1 MKNYLIVRSRSAL
14 FLTTV
19 SLAFFLFS
27 APIVFAQDA
36 APAVPAEPA
45 AAGPASQP
53 ATRPT
58 EPLPESFNV
67 QKYLDLDYNV
77 KCEEYEG
84 TRIPPPE
91 ECRGQ
96 PISEKQGQAYFEDAE
111 ARGISPVAQV
121 IVNVID
127 LLAKLIGSI
136 ALLIFITGA
145 VLTIVSEG
153 QEDRMQKGKQA
164 MVYSLI
170 GIVIALSAYVIAT
183 FVQSFFY

>member
-1 MKNYLIVRSRSAL
+1 MKKYLLIG
-14 FLTTV
+14 LT
-19 SLAFFLFS
+19 LFLFS
-27 APIVFAQDA
+27 ASLVFAQDPAPA
-36 APAVPAEPA
+36 APATPPA

-53 ATRPT
+53 AARPT

-77 KCEEYEG
+77 KCEEYDG
-84 TRIPPPE
+84 LNRNLWPPE
-91 ECRGQ
+91 CQGREAG
-96 PISEKQGQAYFEDAE
+96 PEKQGATYFKVAE
-111 ARGISPVAQV
+111 ERGISPVAQV

>member
-1 MKNYLIVRSRSAL
+1 MKNSFDHRLKTAVL
-14 FLTTV
+14 FVTPIILFVLTV
-19 SLAFFLFS
+19 ST
-27 APIVFAQDA
+27 VFAQDP
-36 APAVPAEPA
+36 APASPASPPA
-45 AAGPASQP
+45 AAGPA
-53 ATRPT
+53 ARPT

-84 TRIPPPE
+84 LNRNLWPR
-91 ECRGQ
+91 ECQGREAG
-96 PISEKQGQAYFEDAE
+96 PDKQGAAYFKIAE
-111 ARGISPVAQV
+111 AKGISPVAQV

-136 ALLIFITGA
+136 ALLIFIAGA

-164 MVYSLI
+164 MIYSLI